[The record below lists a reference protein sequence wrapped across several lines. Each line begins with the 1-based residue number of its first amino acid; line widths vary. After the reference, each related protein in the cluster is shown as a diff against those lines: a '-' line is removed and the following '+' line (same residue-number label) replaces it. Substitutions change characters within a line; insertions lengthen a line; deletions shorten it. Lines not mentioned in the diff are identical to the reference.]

1 MTRRTRPLSAALLTV
16 AGVAALLLSGCAIPP
31 SGDGTAQPAAKP
43 NQLDAAAIVGA
54 FALLRQVPEPSGNNV
69 VDFVKKL
76 EAAKV
81 SGSTEDLDLGVTGNK
96 LADYYVTTQ
105 GGKGP
110 MCAVVIPP
118 KGVKG
123 APTQP
128 QWALY
133 FEPKSGEK
141 SPLSLMVPGITTC
154 DQAREEAKKIT
165 DNKDRDRVS
174 GTSVA
179 SGRNA
184 VLVIPT
190 PSLTKAGQYMLDEA
204 RGFANS
210 ATPSK

>member
-1 MTRRTRPLSAALLTV
+1 MTRPTRLLSAALITAAGAVTVLLT
-16 AGVAALLLSGCAIPP
+16 GCSVPS
-31 SGDGTAQPAAKP
+31 SGDAPALQTSQP
-43 NQLDAAAIVGA
+43 NQLDAAGIVGT
-54 FALLRQVPEPSGNNV
+54 FAVLRQVPEPNGQNV

-81 SGSTEDLDLGVTGNK
+81 SGSTDDLDMGVTGNK

-110 MCAVVIPP
+110 MCAAVIPAR
-118 KGVKG
+118 GVKG
-123 APTQP
+123 VPTQP
-128 QWALY
+128 QWVLY
-133 FEPKSGEK
+133 FEPKSGDK
-141 SPLSLMVPGITTC
+141 NALSLMVPGITTC
-154 DQAREEAKKIT
+154 DQARDEAKKISS
-165 DNKDRDRVS
+165 NKDRDRVS

-190 PSLTKAGQYMLDEA
+190 PTLTQIGQYLLDEA